1 MSESKVDFVPAPGS
15 RLDVENG
22 LLDERFSPS
31 GYIAINKPAGMTS
44 ADVVHRVKR
53 TLRAEKVGH
62 AGTLD
67 PDATGLLVCVI
78 NGATRLAS
86 FAGGGSKVYSGVIQ
100 FGVTTSS
107 DDMSGEVIQR
117 VDSLP
122 TLDAI
127 QSEVHRF
134 IGEID
139 QVPPRVSAIRI
150 AGRRAYDLERKGAD
164 FELASRKVTV
174 FRFEVAPEDSAA
186 PYHSRVRYEVECS
199 AGTYI
204 RSLARDLGAVLGCG
218 GAIAEL
224 RRESCAG
231 ISVSN
236 AIPLEEVSWKALKDW
251 APLLA
256 DVPRIVVPPAL
267 ADQLLGGKQSALRAV
282 EEYAPGPVEQ
292 PGPPSRVIF
301 AAEGISGSLGILQ
314 WNDGRWGFY
323 LNIAAQQAL
332 KFVR

>member
-1 MSESKVDFVPAPGS
+1 MTESDTEIAAPLLRPPYDQPAPV
-15 RLDVENG
+15 D
-22 LLDERFSPS
+22 DRFSPS
-31 GYIAINKPAGMTS
+31 GYIAIDKPAGMTS

-53 TLRAEKVGH
+53 ALKAEKVGH

-107 DDMSGEVIQR
+107 DDMSGEVLQR
-117 VDSLP
+117 VETLP

-127 QSEVHRF
+127 QRELHHF
-134 IGEID
+134 TGKID

-150 AGRRAYDLERKGAD
+150 AGRRAYDLERKGAE
-164 FELASRKVTV
+164 FELVSRKVTV
-174 FRFEVAPEDSAA
+174 FRFEVSAEDPSAL
-186 PYHSRVRYEVECS
+186 YQSRIRYEVECS

-204 RSLARDLGAVLGCG
+204 RSLARDLGAALGCG

-224 RRESCAG
+224 RRVSCAG
-231 ISVSN
+231 ISIDS
-236 AIPLEEVSWKALKDW
+236 AIRLEDVSWEALQDW
-251 APLLA
+251 APLLPA
-256 DVPRIVVPPAL
+256 VPRIVIPAAL
-267 ADQLLGGKQSALRAV
+267 ADQLLGGKQSALRV
-282 EEYAPGPVEQ
+282 VREYAPSPLEQ
-292 PGPPSRVIF
+292 SGVPSRVIF
-301 AAEGISGSLGILQ
+301 SAEGISGSLGILE
-314 WNDGRWGFY
+314 WGDDGWGFY
-323 LNIAAQQAL
+323 LNIAAQHAL